1 MRPARPMW
9 QEMQDQAFGLAALL
23 LAVLVPAS
31 AWMVAQAALLVRPDE
46 DGRRVEFVR
55 ATAGIQTGV
64 QLLRQLE
71 KSAAASAASRARG
84 TYYRERREEARRRIG
99 ELSRSAAAIA
109 EGAEERARL
118 EQLAVLV
125 RVADARHAALEKRNE
140 VVIVQ
145 R

>member
-23 LAVLVPAS
+23 LAILMPAS

-55 ATAGIQTGV
+55 ATAGIQAGV

-71 KSAAASAASRARG
+71 KSAGASGASRAKG
-84 TYYRERREEARRRIG
+84 TYYRERREAARHRIG
-99 ELSRSAAAIA
+99 ELSRSAAGIA
-109 EGAEERARL
+109 EGAEERVRL